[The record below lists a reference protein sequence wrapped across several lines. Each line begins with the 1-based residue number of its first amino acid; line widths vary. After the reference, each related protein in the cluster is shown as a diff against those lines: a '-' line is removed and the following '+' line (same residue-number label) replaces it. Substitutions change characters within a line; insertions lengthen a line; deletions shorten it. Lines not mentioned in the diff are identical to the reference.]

1 MKVKYDREADAMYI
15 YLSSKLYAYGKDLDD
30 ERRIDY
36 ASDNTPMGVELLC
49 TSKGVNLEGLPN
61 ADKIAEAIENKGI
74 KTYRMEMKR
83 PDFIISGK
91 SGIVLIEVKFASSA
105 RIDRERHSARISEEV
120 TACR

>member
-15 YLSSKLYAYGKDLDD
+15 YLSSKPYAYGKDLDD

-61 ADKIAEAIENKGI
+61 ADKIAEAIERNGI

-83 PDFIISGK
+83 PDFIIAGQ
-91 SGIVLIEVKFASSA
+91 SGIVLIEVSFASPA
-105 RIDRERHSARISEEV
+105 RIKGERSNARIPEEV
-120 TACR
+120 TA